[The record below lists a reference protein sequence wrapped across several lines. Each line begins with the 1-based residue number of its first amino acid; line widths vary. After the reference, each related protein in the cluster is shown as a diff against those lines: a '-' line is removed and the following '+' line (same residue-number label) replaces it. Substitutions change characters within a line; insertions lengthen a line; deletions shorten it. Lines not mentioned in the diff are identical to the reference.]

1 MWKGLS
7 ILPQRR
13 EMLSS
18 EGPASLSTSF
28 RLVVPRPIY
37 EEILAQARTELPN
50 ECCGI
55 LGGKIVVAGGTRI
68 GQVARRYPL
77 VNAAASPVEYN
88 ADVKGIFHAE
98 RDMRTL
104 KLDTL
109 AVYHSHTTTHA
120 VPSKTD
126 RARLYSE
133 QVICLII
140 SLAGRTPEVRAWWLT
155 PDSHREAAWTVK
167 LTPFARRHACRF
179 AGSLLGWA

>member
-1 MWKGLS
+1 
-7 ILPQRR
+7 
-13 EMLSS
+13 
-18 EGPASLSTSF
+18 LSTSF

-37 EEILAQARTELPN
+37 DDMLVQARAELPN

-55 LGGKIVVAGGTRI
+55 LAGKIVVAGGTPI
-68 GQVARRYPL
+68 GHVARRYPL

-88 ADVKGIFHAE
+88 AESKGIFHAE
-98 RDMRTL
+98 RDMRAL

-109 AVYHSHTTTHA
+109 AVYHSHPTTHA

-140 SLAGRTPEVRAWWLT
+140 SLAGPAPQVRGWWLT
-155 PDSHREAAWTVK
+155 PESHREAAWAVR
-167 LTPFARRHACRF
+167 LTPFARRRACQL
-179 AGSLLGWA
+179 AGSLLIWA